1 MSPYGMGD
9 AHHIKKVLVV
19 VATVV
24 DNSGKVWGTSN
35 VIKANNDVSD
45 PPLRVF
51 QWSYI
56 RFFKFRLARKTE
68 NQTKIGTLI

>member
-1 MSPYGMGD
+1 MSPYDMGD
-9 AHHIKKVLVV
+9 ALHIKKVLVV
-19 VATVV
+19 DATVV
-24 DNSGKVWGTSN
+24 DNTGEVWGTSS

-56 RFFKFRLARKTE
+56 RFF
-68 NQTKIGTLI
+68 

>member
-1 MSPYGMGD
+1 MDD
-9 AHHIKKVLVV
+9 ALHIKKVLVV
-19 VATVV
+19 DATVV
-24 DNSGKVWGTSN
+24 DNTGEVWGTSS

-56 RFFKFRLARKTE
+56 RFF
-68 NQTKIGTLI
+68 

>member
-1 MSPYGMGD
+1 MGD

-24 DNSGKVWGTSN
+24 DNSGKVWGTSS

-45 PPLRVF
+45 PPL